1 MNTYTEQ
8 RNNSADNELEN
19 LDHEQLVQIVRDKNR
34 ELTIKET
41 EIHDL
46 ITLLE
51 KKQLKTNNLVEALE
65 EIAADAEVAY
75 NQSRTTYEAIRDV
88 QQLNK

>member
-1 MNTYTEQ
+1 MNTHTEQ
-8 RNNSADNELEN
+8 RNNSSDNELEN

-46 ITLLE
+46 IMLLE
-51 KKQLKTNNLVEALE
+51 KKQLKTDNLVEALE
-65 EIAADAEVAY
+65 EIAVDAEEVY
-75 NQSRTTYEAIRDV
+75 NQSRTTYEAVRDV
-88 QQLNK
+88 QLLNK